1 MRTLP
6 EALIFIHLKDVKLTC
21 LTLFLFTST
30 VKVNMLLESF
40 TFAGFKE
47 LTIREETSFKNKLLT
62 ILGIMSFSISNLV
75 KLVAKLTFHCEV
87 HKLIKDDTLYFY
99 SFEGFV
105 ITAAIWTAH
114 VRGDMSLT

>member
-1 MRTLP
+1 
-6 EALIFIHLKDVKLTC
+6 
-21 LTLFLFTST
+21 
-30 VKVNMLLESF
+30 MLLESF